1 MFLLLHPVVNVGFFG
16 GGTGWFSDYHFRVVR
31 SSGDFKPVSGVFSSD
46 PDKSK
51 DYAEARRVERDR
63 GYPDIDTMIHKEAI
77 LPDGFTAL
85 AVLGRNKCHAPVGI
99 AAFNAGKD
107 VFMEKPIAENFAQA
121 KDLTNAYKSSRGASV
136 VAYTYT
142 GYPMVKLGR
151 KLVQDGEIGDVIK
164 VIARYK
170 QGWLSDGVKN
180 WRDHEGDTCCLGDI
194 GTHAYQFVRY
204 VAGLNAKEVQ
214 YARFRTLDGVRPD
227 AKNKP
232 DRPLEDNFTAELL
245 LGNRRGA
252 IAEIAASQIEKGA
265 ENDTEFEIIGTKGK
279 LVWSMKEF
287 SRLYQYNF
295 NGELKAV
302 HRDGIDATLPDAV
315 KPYTLLPT
323 RHPEGHYGAM
333 MNHYADWYT
342 LINGE
347 KPTIHAPSM
356 EDGFAGMAFVK
367 AALDYRDQGND
378 KPVAVHEVPL
388 VDNSI

>member
-1 MFLLLHPVVNVGFFG
+1 MFLLIYPVVNLGFFG

-31 SSGDFKPVSGVFSSD
+31 SSGDFKPVAGVFSSNA
-46 PDKSK
+46 DKSK
-51 DYAEARRVERDR
+51 AYAEGRRISRDR
-63 GYPDIDTMIHKEAI
+63 GYPDINTMIAEEQK
-77 LPDGFTAL
+77 LDDGFTAL
-85 AVLGRNKCHAPVGI
+85 TVIGRNDCHAPAGI
-99 AAFNAGKD
+99 AAFNAGKH
-107 VFMEKPIAENFAQA
+107 VFMEKPIAETWDQAQR
-121 KDLTNAYKSSRGASV
+121 LMNAYGASSGVSV

-142 GYPMVKLGR
+142 GYPMVKLAR

-164 VIARYK
+164 VVARYK

-180 WRDHEGDTCCLGDI
+180 WRDNVGETCCLGDI

-214 YARFRTLDGVRPD
+214 YAKFRTLDGVRPD
-227 AKNKP
+227 PTNKP

-245 LGNRRGA
+245 LNNGRGA

-279 LVWSMKEF
+279 LVWSMKDF
-287 SRLYQYNF
+287 SRLYHYDF

-302 HRDGIDATLPDAV
+302 HRDGIDAKLPDAV

-323 RHPEGHYGAM
+323 RHPEAHYGAM
-333 MNHYADWYT
+333 MNHYADWYR

-367 AALDYRDQGND
+367 AALDFRNQGNN
-378 KPVAVHEVPL
+378 KPVGVDSVPL